1 MAGVPKYLFIAS
13 LLIVSLAQSGFCQQ
27 DPVDSLSVALA
38 KEKND
43 TNKLRLLVL
52 LSEECND
59 QDIIKYTE
67 PALALADKLLGTSL
81 TPQQKNRILNLKSIS
96 LVNTGYLLDK
106 KGDVAGALDA
116 YRRSIKIQLETGDKM
131 GIANSLNNIGAV
143 YDSQGDIS
151 RALDCYEKSLKLFE
165 EVKFEE
171 GVAYTLNNLATI
183 YDVQGDIQKALE
195 YHQRSLKLN
204 EKLGDKRGIALTL
217 NNIGLIYYNQGQIP
231 TALTNY
237 YESLKKQEEI
247 DDKWGTAL
255 VLSNIG
261 LCFYLQ
267 GDIEKSLYYHVRSL
281 AIRRVINDKQ
291 GLAYSLNNIGTVYCL
306 QKKFVQAYSYSDSSL
321 TLAKELGF
329 PENIRNAARTLARID
344 SARGD
349 HKAAFEHYKDFIFYR
364 DLINNEQNQKASVRS
379 HLRYEYDKKEAV
391 MQEQR
396 EREKV
401 VNEERSRFQQIVI
414 WSVAGGLLLVIVFAG
429 FIFRSLKTTKKQKLI
444 IEEKQNEILDSI
456 HYARRI
462 QNALMT
468 HERYIQKNLA
478 RMQNLK

>member
-1 MAGVPKYLFIAS
+1 MTARIKCIFICS
-13 LLIVSLAQSGFCQQ
+13 LLILVLTHRGFCQQ
-27 DPVDSLSVALA
+27 DPLDSLTLALG

-43 TNKLRLLVL
+43 TNKLRLLIQ
-52 LSEECND
+52 LSETCND
-59 QDIIKYTE
+59 QDIMNYTE
-67 PALALADKLLGTSL
+67 PALVLADKLLENSL
-81 TPQQKNRILNLKSIS
+81 PPQQKNRVLNLKSIA

-106 KGDVAGALDA
+106 KGDVAGALEA
-116 YRRSIKIQLETGDKM
+116 YRRSIKIQLETGDKF

-151 RALDCYEKSLKLFE
+151 RALDLYEKSLKLFE
-165 EVKFEE
+165 EVKYEE
-171 GVAYTLNNLATI
+171 GIAYTLNNLATI

-231 TALTNY
+231 AALTTY

-261 LCFYLQ
+261 LCFYMQ
-267 GDIEKSLYYHVRSL
+267 GEVEKSLYYHVRSL
-281 AIRRVINDKQ
+281 AIRRAINDKQ

-306 QKKFVQAYSYSDSSL
+306 QKKFNQAYSYSDSSI

-329 PENIRNAARTLARID
+329 PENIRNAARTLSKID

-349 HKAAFEHYKDFIFYR
+349 HQAAFEHYKEFIFFR
-364 DLINNEQNQKASVRS
+364 DRINNEQNQKASVRS

-401 VNEERSRFQQIVI
+401 INEERSRFQQIVI
-414 WSVAGGLLLVIVFAG
+414 WSVAGGLLLVIIFSG
-429 FIFRSLKTTKKQKLI
+429 FVYRSLKTTKKQKLI
-444 IEEKQNEILDSI
+444 IEEKQKEILDSI
-456 HYARRI
+456 HYAKRI
-462 QNALMT
+462 QRSLLPT
-468 HERYIQKNLA
+468 EKYIAKSLGGLVHQ
-478 RMQNLK
+478 